1 MGSTLRLAV
10 LFLSSAV
17 VLDLFPAALAHG
29 DEDVDMGGGA
39 DALKPDPESYP
50 PTSFTHPE
58 HQGLMSTHIAFMTV
72 AWVFVLLPAV
82 MRPLARSHY
91 TPAVQLAFLA
101 MNAYGVPFSTI
112 YNANTPDLYPKNAHH
127 KLGRVVGVFR
137 SGKLENGEPRHAFIP
152 ISQEAIAKHQ
162 RLNESRFS
170 PEYRR
175 SNNNGQGTEPNAESL
190 RRQSLSTT
198 PDEEAANPLYNRKAA
213 ISFRKATGM
222 ISSKAWKVLIFGYNF
237 IDRMSLIL
245 GFITLCTD
253 IITYGRFFGVAG
265 RAYYG

>member
-10 LFLSSAV
+10 VFLSSAV

-50 PTSFTHPE
+50 PTYVTHPE

-72 AWVFVLLPAV
+72 AWVFVLLPGKCFLLQNAHFKRSSCANTSFAAAV
-82 MRPLARSHY
+82 MRPLARSRY

-127 KLGRVVGVFR
+127 KLG
-137 SGKLENGEPRHAFIP
+137 
-152 ISQEAIAKHQ
+152 
-162 RLNESRFS
+162 
-170 PEYRR
+170 
-175 SNNNGQGTEPNAESL
+175 
-190 RRQSLSTT
+190 
-198 PDEEAANPLYNRKAA
+198 
-213 ISFRKATGM
+213 
-222 ISSKAWKVLIFGYNF
+222 
-237 IDRMSLIL
+237 
-245 GFITLCTD
+245 
-253 IITYGRFFGVAG
+253 
-265 RAYYG
+265 